1 MKRAL
6 SFRRSGFR
14 MKYVVC
20 RLGAWRSLFD
30 IGKYQV
36 SQGFTIIELTIG
48 MAIFIMLLLAI
59 TGMMM
64 TAFRTDNQ
72 TKAFEEVQIANLAIV
87 NDLIQT
93 ARFSTWATITGSS
106 PFNTLTIFNDNG
118 TIVTSDDQTTE
129 YKVDMASM
137 VLMKSINGTSEGSL
151 ISSKLKVEKFEVI
164 NKAPAPGQVE
174 LLLVKIKLVD
184 TLGEMKDA
192 KDKQIMLSIRK

>member
-6 SFRRSGFR
+6 SFQLSGFR
-14 MKYVVC
+14 MKYTM
-20 RLGAWRSLFD
+20 RKSRTWQNFFN
-30 IGKYQV
+30 IGKHQV

-48 MAIFIMLLLAI
+48 MGIFMMLLLAV

-64 TAFRTDNQ
+64 TAFRTDSQ

-93 ARFSTWATITGSS
+93 TRFSTWATITGSS

-118 TIVTSDDQTTE
+118 TIVASDDQTTE

-137 VLMKSINGTSEGSL
+137 ALMKSINGTSEGSL
-151 ISSKLKVEKFEVI
+151 SSSKLKVEKFEVI